1 MSDRTALFQDILKGL
16 ANSSSLSGKSVLL
29 TDSNGNLG
37 KSNKKIMTVTT
48 GVTDLGT
55 ITGAGFYQPV
65 SNAAGGPPGIMVNSS
80 DQIMY
85 LGTTYGVM
93 IYFSLNDAAIYK
105 RANLNGHWG
114 SWCKVTLTKIE

>member
-48 GVTDLGT
+48 GVTDLDS
-55 ITGAGFYQPV
+55 ITRAGFYQPV
-65 SNAAGGPPGIMVNSS
+65 SNAAGGPPDTTVNSS

-93 IYFSLNDAAIYK
+93 IYFSLNEAAIYK
-105 RANLNGHWG
+105 RANLNGHWT
-114 SWCKVTLTKIE
+114 SWYNVTLTKIE